1 MDQKTNQ
8 NNKGYNTQNVATQ
21 ASLQCSPSQQQT
33 AVANVGPDDERSYE
47 TCTEKLTILQL
58 TLPELLVPATASSQ
72 AKG

>member
-21 ASLQCSPSQQQT
+21 AILQCSPIQQQS
-33 AVANVGPDDERSYE
+33 AAANVGPKDERNYE
-47 TCTEKLTILQL
+47 TCTVKLTILQL
-58 TLPELLVPATASSQ
+58 TLPELLVPAKVSSQ